1 MLSKYNIF
9 NQKGKDNNTCHIS
22 PWLIIKRKIIYGH
35 RYITPK
41 CCECNQP
48 GYLRVDPSFK
58 RRMKKSVKFLNDKF
72 LKNEVLKDQPQV
84 VVKLNEEINTLKTTL
99 AKFVGGI
106 ENLDKLLRYKR
117 CPTNKSSHG
126 YEREI
131 YVHDDDIV
139 VCYFVAK

>member
-1 MLSKYNIF
+1 M
-9 NQKGKDNNTCHIS
+9 
-22 PWLIIKRKIIYGH
+22 
-35 RYITPK
+35 
-41 CCECNQP
+41 
-48 GYLRVDPSFK
+48 
-58 RRMKKSVKFLNDKF
+58 KFLNDKF